1 VRAGNTIHI
10 NDTDRA
16 AAPLCEVAYAG
27 IRAVWSTD
35 GMIDEQQGISM
46 QKENR
51 TRRGIEK
58 LSCGILLL
66 MRGKLINQSTG

>member
-1 VRAGNTIHI
+1 
-10 NDTDRA
+10 
-16 AAPLCEVAYAG
+16 
-27 IRAVWSTD
+27 
-35 GMIDEQQGISM
+35 MIDEQQGISM